1 MWVSKLM
8 TRYNPSSHPP
18 INRDHLMTLW
28 RNGIPRQK
36 DYHNDDTLAVPLTN
50 PATFTGM
57 AFHGHPETATSSSSS
72 SAPSVSESDIERNV
86 TGVTTTSVDF
96 RKQAL
101 TSATQFA
108 RSDNPDILAFSHL
121 DAKHRLNRKRSE
133 KEFTPD
139 GLEKVT
145 ITTVELMPPRH
156 PPPIKIWDIFP
167 PFRLYKMVTDYF
179 KTQKM
184 KEEQERAQG
193 GKRKRPS
200 GVRTEI
206 PQEVL

>member
-1 MWVSKLM
+1 MA
-8 TRYNPSSHPP
+8 
-18 INRDHLMTLW
+18 LW

-50 PATFTGM
+50 PATFTGT
-57 AFHGHPETATSSSSS
+57 AFHTLPGTNDSSSTSTF
-72 SAPSVSESDIERNV
+72 SAPSVNSIDAERNV
-86 TGVTTTSVDF
+86 AGVTTTSADF
-96 RKQAL
+96 KKQAL
-101 TSATQFA
+101 TSAASFT
-108 RSDNPDILAFSHL
+108 RSDNPDICAFSRL
-121 DAKHRLNRKRSE
+121 DAKYRLRRQRSE

-139 GLEKVT
+139 GIEKVT

-167 PFRLYKMVTDYF
+167 PFRIYKMVTDYF

-206 PQEVL
+206 PQEIL

>member
-1 MWVSKLM
+1 MA
-8 TRYNPSSHPP
+8 
-18 INRDHLMTLW
+18 LW

-57 AFHGHPETATSSSSS
+57 AFHSHAHAQTETGSTSSST
-72 SAPSVSESDIERNV
+72 PSVNSIDAERNV
-86 TGVTTTSVDF
+86 TGVTTTSSAF
-96 RKQAL
+96 KKQAL
-101 TSATQFA
+101 TSAGSFT
-108 RSDNPDILAFSHL
+108 RSDNPDICAFSGL
-121 DAKHRLNRKRSE
+121 DHKHRLQRQRTE

-139 GLEKVT
+139 GIEKVT

-156 PPPIKIWDIFP
+156 PPTIKIWDIFP
-167 PFRLYKMVTDYF
+167 PFRIYKMVTDYF

-184 KEEQERAQG
+184 KEKQERAQG

-206 PQEVL
+206 PQEIL

>member
-1 MWVSKLM
+1 M
-8 TRYNPSSHPP
+8 T
-18 INRDHLMTLW
+18 MW

-36 DYHNDDTLAVPLTN
+36 AVYNDDTLAVPLTN

-57 AFHGHPETATSSSSS
+57 AFHSHPDIDTTTSSS
-72 SAPSVSESDIERNV
+72 PSVDSIDAERNV

-101 TSATQFA
+101 TSAASFT
-108 RSDNPDILAFSHL
+108 RSDNPDVLAFSRL
-121 DAKHRLNRKRSE
+121 DNKHRLNRKRSE
-133 KEFTPD
+133 KELTPD

-167 PFRLYKMVTDYF
+167 PLRIYKMVTDYF

-184 KEEQERAQG
+184 KESQERAQG
-193 GKRKRPS
+193 GKRKRPN

>member
-1 MWVSKLM
+1 
-8 TRYNPSSHPP
+8 
-18 INRDHLMTLW
+18 MTLW

-36 DYHNDDTLAVPLTN
+36 DYHSDDTVAVPLTN
-50 PATFTGM
+50 PATFTGL
-57 AFHGHPETATSSSSS
+57 AFHSHPDIASITSSS
-72 SAPSVSESDIERNV
+72 PSVDSIDAERNV
-86 TGVTTTSVDF
+86 TGVTTTSNEFKD
-96 RKQAL
+96 QAV
-101 TSATQFA
+101 TSAASFT
-108 RSDNPDILAFSHL
+108 RSDNPDILAFSRL
-121 DAKHRLNRKRSE
+121 DTKHRLNRKRSE

-139 GLEKVT
+139 GVEKVT

-167 PFRLYKMVTDYF
+167 PLRAYKMVTDYF

-193 GKRKRPS
+193 GKRKRPN